1 MIAKPCA
8 ESLVNQ
14 VPLVYIVLLNWN
26 GWQDTVEC
34 VESCKKLSYRNVR
47 ILIVDN
53 GSTDGS
59 IEELYRHLPDIELIR
74 TGENLGFAGGNNV
87 GIRHALEHG
96 ADYVWLLNNDTVV
109 DFDALSALVNVAEN
123 DRKIG
128 MVGSKISYY
137 DNQRLLWYAGGV
149 LDPALPYRSGHRGLK
164 EEDRGQ
170 YDEAGETG
178 YVTGCSLLARREMI
192 EEVGLLDEGFF
203 LYFEDADWNAWA
215 KRVGWTVLYAPLSV
229 VLHKVS
235 SSIGGAESPRMRY
248 YLARNLLY
256 FIRKSYPSSLVK
268 AFWFDLFENV
278 IVMVK
283 KGRPAAARWALR
295 GIVDFLLGRTGPLQ

>member
-1 MIAKPCA
+1 MRIISSDK
-8 ESLVNQ
+8 
-14 VPLVYIVLLNWN
+14 LVYIVLLNWN

-34 VESCKKLSYRNVR
+34 IASCKKLSYRNVR

-59 IEELYRHLPDIELIR
+59 IMELCRNSPDTELIR

-109 DFDALSALVNVAEN
+109 DSDALSALVNVAESN
-123 DRKIG
+123 QSIG
-128 MVGSKISYY
+128 MVGSKIPFY
-137 DNQRLLWYAGGV
+137 DNPRFLWYAGGV
-149 LDPALPYRSGHRGLK
+149 LDPSLPYRPGHRGLK
-164 EEDRGQ
+164 EQDRGQ
-170 YDEAGETG
+170 FDETGETG

-192 EEVGLLDEGFF
+192 EEIGLLDEGLF
-203 LYFEDADWNAWA
+203 LYFEDADWNARA
-215 KRVGWTVLYAPLSV
+215 KRAGWEVFYAPLSV

-235 SSIGGAESPRMRY
+235 SSIGGAESTRMRY

-256 FIRKSYPSSLVK
+256 FIRKNYPSTFLR

-278 IVMVK
+278 FVMVK
-283 KGRPAAARWALR
+283 KGRSAAAGWALMGIIDFVR
-295 GIVDFLLGRTGPLQ
+295 GRKGPFP